1 MLRVNKG
8 VCEVPLRDRKRNEV
22 REGRYC
28 FDSSHS
34 IHWRTED
41 CDRPDSRTSC
51 VLSIVFGHAV
61 TATQGYADMAV
72 ECGGGNRAY
81 KAI

>member
-1 MLRVNKG
+1 MLRVNEG
-8 VCEVPLRDRKRNEV
+8 IREVSLRDRKRNEV

-34 IHWRTED
+34 IHWHTED

-61 TATQGYADMAV
+61 TATQGCADMV
-72 ECGGGNRAY
+72 VDGGGGE
-81 KAI
+81 

>member
-1 MLRVNKG
+1 MLRVNEG
-8 VCEVPLRDRKRNEV
+8 VREVSLRDRKRNEV
-22 REGRYC
+22 REDRYC

-61 TATQGYADMAV
+61 TATQGCANM
-72 ECGGGNRAY
+72 GGGGGGE
-81 KAI
+81 